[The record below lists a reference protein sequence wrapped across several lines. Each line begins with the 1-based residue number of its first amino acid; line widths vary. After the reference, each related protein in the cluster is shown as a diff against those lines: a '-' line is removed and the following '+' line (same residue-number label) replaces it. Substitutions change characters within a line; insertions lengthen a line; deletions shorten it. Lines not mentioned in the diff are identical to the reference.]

1 MKFKISLTKW
11 IFIGL
16 FAGIAFGY
24 FAPTEWS
31 LALKPLGKLFIRLI
45 KMIVAPLVFSSL
57 VVGLAGAGKGQVGRL
72 LIKSLIWFWLAT
84 SVALIIGLGAANIFK
99 PGIGA
104 TQSKDLAYQ
113 VPAPEG
119 HKTIIE
125 QVVPESIFKAL
136 SENAILQMVFFAILF
151 GLALASMGPKAK
163 PVVDFFQAICDAMFK
178 VTSYIMLFAPIG
190 VGAAMASAVG
200 HHGIGV
206 LINLGKLVGS
216 LYISLIVFVIL
227 LLIVVKLIMK
237 INLRILFVEL
247 KDALV
252 LAFSTTSSES
262 ALPLAM
268 ESMKKLGVPRSI
280 VGFVIPA
287 GYSFNLDG
295 TTLYLSLASLFI
307 AQASGIELSVSQQ
320 ITMMLTLIVTS
331 KGVAAVPRASL
342 VVLAATC
349 ATYGLP
355 VEWVATILG
364 IDELMDMAR
373 TTVNVFGNCLASAVV
388 AKWEKVLPEDAPLVT
403 GILPEDAPLVTGILP
418 EVQVEGD

>member
-1 MKFKISLTKW
+1 MSLKSTSTNSKFKLSLTAW

-16 FAGIAFGY
+16 FIGIAFGY
-24 FAPTEWS
+24 LAPAEWS
-31 LALKPLGKLFIRLI
+31 MSLKPIGKLFIRLI

-84 SVALIIGLGAANIFK
+84 SVALVIGLGAANIFK

-104 TQSKDLAYQ
+104 TQSHDVSFQA
-113 VPAPEG
+113 PAPEA
-119 HKTIIE
+119 KKSIFE

-136 SENAILQMVFFAILF
+136 ADNAILQMVFFAMLF
-151 GLALASMGPKAK
+151 GLALASMGDRAK
-163 PVVDFFQAICDAMFK
+163 PVVDFFQSVCDAMFK

-190 VGAAMASAVG
+190 VGAAMASAIG

-206 LINLGKLVGS
+206 LANLGKLVGT
-216 LYISLIVFVIL
+216 LYLALIVFVIL

-237 INLRILFVEL
+237 INLRIFFVEL

-268 ESMKKLGVPRSI
+268 DTMKKLGVPRSI

-307 AQASGIELSVSQQ
+307 AQAAGIELTTTQQ
-320 ITMMLTLIVTS
+320 ISMMFMLIITS

-349 ATYGLP
+349 ASFGLP

-373 TTVNVFGNCLASAVV
+373 TTVNVFGNCLASVII
-388 AKWEKVLPEDAPLVT
+388 AKWEKVLPADAPIIT
-403 GILPEDAPLVTGILP
+403 GILKEEEQG
-418 EVQVEGD
+418 